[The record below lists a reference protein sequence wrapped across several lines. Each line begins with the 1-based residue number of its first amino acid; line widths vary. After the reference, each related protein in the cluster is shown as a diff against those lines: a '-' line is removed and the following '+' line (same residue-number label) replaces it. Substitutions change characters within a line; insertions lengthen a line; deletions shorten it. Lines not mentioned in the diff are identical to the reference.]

1 MKDIFF
7 SNASALLT
15 VQFCLIATF
24 RYFAHEYE
32 HKPQFNLYTTK
43 FKVSKYKFFNRF
55 ISLIMK

>member
-1 MKDIFF
+1 MPVHF
-7 SNASALLT
+7 LT